1 MFYDGYKD
9 ILDKDGNVSMENMIK
24 TLTYTNQNK
33 SSIDKD
39 QMSLLTGNNVV
50 GSLLKNDELAKR
62 FYQQIAELKKGK
74 FNSQEEAVEVLKNNI
89 EQLKSGENADEDT
102 AKNVDFFLSK
112 IDNLSENW
120 TKASKQID
128 SIIDNKDENSK
139 LHQDLL
145 TKTLF
150 FGMNKINE
158 IDSILKENEGK
169 ISDKQKQSLE
179 DLKTSISNSMELF
192 KTQDSLKNMSD
203 EFTRS
208 ANLSTEFRNRA
219 NEELKKPEAERDNNL
234 INSLEYQAN
243 ELDDISGLIA
253 DENNKTFNST
263 YGFDSFKMSLS
274 PTDVINR
281 SKLGIRDR
289 YFYDI
294 GMDAISKN
302 RLNDILTNK
311 DSSIDDIVS
320 FVKSDSMHYINESDK
335 DRIKKALEVRLNK
348 IEDTSEAK
356 NDLDK
361 LMKNAGL
368 EFNDMDMIVKSKDI
382 KPTPEYE
389 AKTKEEKVE
398 YLKFINSLNDEINNS
413 GDRLKQSMKLVD
425 EVDKVYSNRDTER
438 TEYLGSEENAH
449 KDSFVTNL
457 RKRIANEFLNKT
469 QALSKNIS
477 EDDSFSNT
485 DLLNKLIKELN
496 NRISVFNNS
505 EFHKDLIPGYS
516 DKLVKLRDEIESYKV
531 KADLNKNNKSALDER
546 IKRDNN
552 NSHMNALGLSLDGTK
567 VSIMDKSLTDA
578 IKSIVGDA
586 LWNELIS
593 GLETDGKLGDSIF
606 VDRFMSKLSE
616 DNKLKVVDV
625 VSKNNDIVK
634 SELNDIFNSYID
646 NNVNKSKEKLVQKNY
661 LSSFLDNP
669 ERCLFGLFSRLKSD
683 GKTILKV
690 STEKSTNNK
699 KSILDKFLVDNNLEL
714 FLENVELDTTELS
727 ISNKKFIKGLLERL
741 IKVRNS
747 AIISESLSTSS
758 NMKNFVETEEKLAKE
773 NQGGIAP
780 SNQQRDVIKRIFKWF
795 GLNDVDKANGYSSIL
810 LCNGIAGTGKTTV
823 IAKLLFKILSRTDNI
838 DVNKNVTVVGSNR
851 NIAESLAKN
860 ISKKN
865 DSGVYNF
872 EEFLSSAISS
882 DSKIIV
888 FDEIGTLDLNDI
900 NRLKE
905 KIEDINKNRDQKN
918 LIKVLGL
925 GDPNQVRDTTSDIKS
940 FFVEQIPDSSFES
953 SKIKSL
959 PSLIVQYRSDIDAIN
974 DAADAFSG
982 RSTYPKFVIAKAN
995 TELDSIKEDPKGV
1008 HAVKSLEQFAKRI
1021 SIALKGNRD
1030 GGRVTIGYN
1039 TDSELADLKSAI
1051 SAEDQSKCDF
1061 KHFTDIQG
1069 STLDQIFI
1077 YVLKGGVIN
1086 PVQGGVSEVV
1096 KSRYNAI
1103 MYMLLSRPKEYACV
1117 YNEDNTFTQE
1127 VDSFSM
1133 ESKTTKNVEQMLKA
1147 KEQYTNTVSSESA
1160 IMDNKKTTSNKTTS
1174 PKEDTVE
1181 PIIVP
1186 TETTKDDEDF
1196 EQKDFDDEEEDA
1208 TKEIEKIE
1216 KIKSE
1221 INKKAE
1227 EAEAKQQ
1234 EESKK
1239 ELISDDE
1246 LNPNT
1251 EHISIENTTSD
1262 TIKSSG
1268 IKAGDELTVNKMTSK
1283 GKTIW
1288 GLFAKVGDVYHH
1300 VASLSIKEA
1309 LALGL
1314 QESNFGK
1321 GSIIQNF
1328 DGIYK
1333 SKDVENTFALKDGNQ
1348 IKVVV
1353 SKDPTTLTIKYDQNS
1368 PMSGSGF
1375 ISNVIASMAVA
1386 FNKVKE
1392 GSTVQMFLP
1401 TIKNMGPGQEHADLP
1416 LKLGIPYLIIK
1427 FNGLKKMYVRLEPK
1441 TFNSESSWNTFS
1453 GKNAYNVLKS
1463 FTNGV
1468 EAIEN

>member
-1 MFYDGYKD
+1 MFYDGFKS
-9 ILDKDGNVSMENMIK
+9 ILDADGNISMENMIK

-39 QMSLLTGNNVV
+39 QMALLTGNNVV

-62 FYQQIAELKKGK
+62 FYMQIAELNKGK
-74 FNSQEEAVEVLKNNI
+74 FNNQEEAVEVLKKNI
-89 EQLKSGENADEDT
+89 EQLKSGENVDEET
-102 AKNVDFFLSK
+102 IKTVDFFLSK
-112 IDNLSENW
+112 IDSLSENW
-120 TKASKQID
+120 EKASKQID
-128 SIIDNKDENSK
+128 SLIDDKHDNSK
-139 LHQDLL
+139 LHKNLL
-145 TKTLF
+145 AKTLF
-150 FGMNKINE
+150 FGMNKLNE

-169 ISDKQKQSLE
+169 ISDEQKQSFEELR
-179 DLKTSISNSMELF
+179 TSISDSMELF

-208 ANLSTEFRNRA
+208 ANLSTELRNKA
-219 NEELKKPEAERDNNL
+219 KEELKKPEAERDNDL

-243 ELDDISGLIA
+243 ELDEISGLIA
-253 DENNKTFNST
+253 SENNKSFNST

-281 SKLGIRDR
+281 SKLGARDR

-302 RLNDILTNK
+302 RLNDILINE
-311 DSSIDDIVS
+311 DSTIDDIVS
-320 FVKSDSMHYINESDK
+320 FVKSEAIHYINESDK
-335 DRIKKALEVRLNK
+335 NRIKKALEVRLKK

-356 NDLDK
+356 ADLSEA
-361 LMKNAGL
+361 MINAGL
-368 EFNDMDMIVKSKDI
+368 EFNDMDMIVKSKDV

-389 AKTKEEKVE
+389 AKTKEEKKE
-398 YLKFINSLNDEINNS
+398 YLDFINSLNDEINNS
-413 GDRLKQSMKLVD
+413 GDRLKESMKLVD
-425 EVDKVYSNRDTER
+425 DVDRIYAERDTER

-449 KDSFVTNL
+449 EDSFVTNL
-457 RKRIANEFLNKT
+457 RKRIANEFLRKT
-469 QALSKNIS
+469 KALSKNIS
-477 EDDSFSNT
+477 EDDSFSNI

-496 NRISVFNNS
+496 NRISVFKNS
-505 EFHKDLIPGYS
+505 EFHKDLISGYVE
-516 DKLVKLRDEIESYKV
+516 DLVKLRDEIESYKN
-531 KADLNKNNKSALDER
+531 KAELNKNNKAALDER
-546 IKRDNN
+546 VKRDNN
-552 NSHMNALGLSLDGTK
+552 NSHMNALGLSLNGMK
-567 VSIMDKSLTDA
+567 VSIMDKSLVDA

-606 VDRFMSKLSE
+606 VDRFISKISE
-616 DNKLKVVDV
+616 ADKIKVIDTIN
-625 VSKNNDIVK
+625 KNNDSVK
-634 SELNDIFNSYID
+634 TELKNIFDSYIE
-646 NNVNKSKEKLVQKNY
+646 NNVNKSKEKIIQKNY
-661 LSSFLDNP
+661 LSSFLENP

-683 GKTILKV
+683 GKIILKV

-714 FLENVELDTTELS
+714 FLENVELDTTELNDS
-727 ISNKKFIKGLLERL
+727 DREFIKELLEKL

-780 SNQQRDVIKRIFKWF
+780 SNQQRDILKRIFKWF
-795 GLNDVDKANGYSSIL
+795 GLNDIDKSNGYSAIL

-823 IAKLLFKILSRTDNI
+823 IAKLLFKILARTNNI
-838 DVNKNVTVVGSNR
+838 DVNKNVTVVGSNK

-865 DSGVYNF
+865 DSGVYSF
-872 EEFLSSAISS
+872 EEFLLNTISP

-905 KIEDINKNRDQKN
+905 KIEDINKNRDQNN

-940 FFVEQIPDSSFES
+940 FFVEQIPDQSFES

-982 RSTYPKFVIAKAN
+982 RATYPQFVIAKAN
-995 TELDSIKEDPKGV
+995 TELDSTKENPKGV

-1030 GGRVTIGYN
+1030 GGRVTVGYN
-1039 TDSELADLKSAI
+1039 TESELASLKSAI
-1051 SAEDQSKCDF
+1051 SVEDQLKCDF
-1061 KHFTDIQG
+1061 KHFTEIQG

-1077 YVLKGGVIN
+1077 YVLKNGVTN
-1086 PVQGGVSEVV
+1086 KVQGGLDEVV

-1103 MYMLLSRPKEYACV
+1103 MYMLLSRAKEYACV
-1117 YNEDNTFTQE
+1117 YNEDNAFTQE

-1133 ESKTTKNVEQMLKA
+1133 ESKTTQNVEQMLKA

-1160 IMDNKKTTSNKTTS
+1160 IMGNKKTNSKKTTVQ
-1174 PKEDTVE
+1174 KEETVE
-1181 PIIVP
+1181 PEIVP
-1186 TETTKDDEDF
+1186 TEVTEDDEDF
-1196 EQKDFDDEEEDA
+1196 EQKDFEDEEEDA

-1216 KIKSE
+1216 KVEAE

-1227 EAEAKQQ
+1227 EAEAKEA
-1234 EESKK
+1234 EEAKK
-1239 ELISDDE
+1239 ELVSDDT
-1246 LNPNT
+1246 LNPNA
-1251 EHISIENTTSD
+1251 EHISIANTTSD

-1283 GKTIW
+1283 GKTI
-1288 GLFAKVGDVYHH
+1288 
-1300 VASLSIKEA
+1300 
-1309 LALGL
+1309 
-1314 QESNFGK
+1314 
-1321 GSIIQNF
+1321 
-1328 DGIYK
+1328 
-1333 SKDVENTFALKDGNQ
+1333 
-1348 IKVVV
+1348 
-1353 SKDPTTLTIKYDQNS
+1353 
-1368 PMSGSGF
+1368 
-1375 ISNVIASMAVA
+1375 
-1386 FNKVKE
+1386 
-1392 GSTVQMFLP
+1392 
-1401 TIKNMGPGQEHADLP
+1401 
-1416 LKLGIPYLIIK
+1416 
-1427 FNGLKKMYVRLEPK
+1427 
-1441 TFNSESSWNTFS
+1441 
-1453 GKNAYNVLKS
+1453 
-1463 FTNGV
+1463 
-1468 EAIEN
+1468 